1 MCPTGYSIVY
11 QTITTLYQ
19 VEVEVDMEVMS
30 AERDDNRMGLVVS
43 LKRLLTIER
52 FGVSLTIS
60 QHNSST

>member
-1 MCPTGYSIVY
+1 MCLTGYSVVY